1 MDFHR
6 YFKSC
11 QGEMIQLL
19 KNLVDL
25 ESPSS
30 DKKAV
35 DKCTSYAMDKF
46 KKLGANVSRF
56 PQEVIGDL
64 YTVEY
69 PKKKTESEEE
79 QILILTHLDTV
90 WSVGKIKEMPFYLSE
105 DKIYGPGVL
114 DMKAGVVMAIYAL
127 KTIND
132 LNIQPK
138 RKISLFINS
147 AEEIGS
153 EASYRIIKN
162 LARKS
167 AYVLCLEPALPGG
180 ALKVQR
186 KGRLVI
192 RLECRGKAAH
202 AGNPELGIN
211 AIEELIGLLRRLKT
225 QATQQITMNIGL
237 ISGGE
242 KANIVADKAWAVLDI
257 RFWKNAQKEKILNL
271 LKKLKSRRKGVRIN
285 YSLESVIPPME
296 KTEASE
302 KLLTR
307 ARRIASSLDFKL
319 AAGKA
324 GGGSDASI
332 ASSIGIPTLDGLGP
346 EGDGIHAENEHL
358 LLPSLIERTALLTQ
372 LLCQL

>member
-1 MDFHR
+1 MDFQR

-19 KNLVDL
+19 KNLVEL

-35 DKCTSYAMDKF
+35 DKCTSYAVDKF
-46 KKLGANVSRF
+46 KKAGAKISLF
-56 PQEVIGDL
+56 PQQDIGDL
-64 YTVEY
+64 YLIEY
-69 PKKKTESEEE
+69 PKKKVEGKEE
-79 QILILTHLDTV
+79 QISILTHLDTV
-90 WSVGKIKEMPFYLSE
+90 WSVGKINKMPFYLSG

-127 KTIND
+127 KILHD
-132 LNIQPK
+132 FNIPLK

-147 AEEIGS
+147 AEEIQS
-153 EASYRIIKN
+153 EASERIIKD

-167 AYVLCLEPALPGG
+167 VYVLCLEPALPGG

-202 AGNPELGIN
+202 AGNPELGVN
-211 AIEELIGLLRRLKT
+211 AIEELMGQTHRLKT
-225 QATQQITMNIGL
+225 QMTKQITMNIGM
-237 ISGGE
+237 IGGGE
-242 KANIVADKAWAVLDI
+242 KANIVADNAWTILDI
-257 RFWKNAQKEKILNL
+257 RFWKNTQKEKIMNFFRQ
-271 LKKLKSRRKGVRIN
+271 LKPIHKGARIT
-285 YSLESVIPPME
+285 YSIESLTPPME
-296 KTEASE
+296 KTLASS
-302 KLLTR
+302 KLLAK
-307 ARRIASSLDFKL
+307 ARRIAASLNMKL
-319 AAGKA
+319 EAGKT

-332 ASSIGIPTLDGLGP
+332 ASGLGIPTLDGLGP
-346 EGDGIHAENEHL
+346 DGEGIHAEGEYL
-358 LLPSLIERTALLTQ
+358 FLSSLIERTALLTQ